1 MLYCEE
7 CKRVC
12 ASDSDCICGNTWLRE
27 VQPED
32 YCYVTEE
39 NEGFA
44 QTLEECFA
52 NNDMDCVLIPMGN
65 GYRSALGLS
74 LGKFII
80 CVPYKH
86 YDAAQEIV
94 QFFYQG
100 AQDTIKEDLIQ
111 NRASW
116 HAGKRTQ
123 RKLRKKLKM
132 TDADDFFDRIQD
144 ALDNAQSVTD
154 DGLIGSCEFAG
165 HYIAVRGKSYRFW
178 FNSATYEIFI

>member
-12 ASDSDCICGNTWLRE
+12 ALDSDCICGNSMLRE
-27 VQPED
+27 AQPED
-32 YCYVTEE
+32 YCFLTEE
-39 NEGFA
+39 NETFA
-44 QTLEECFA
+44 QMLEDCLA
-52 NNDMDCVLIPMGN
+52 NDAIPCVLIPLGN

-80 CVPYKH
+80 CVPFSH
-86 YDAAQEIV
+86 YDVAQEV
-94 QFFYQG
+94 VEFFYQG

-116 HAGKRTQ
+116 HAGNRTQ
-123 RKLRKKLKM
+123 RKLRKKLGM
-132 TDADDFFDRIQD
+132 ADGADFFDCIQN
-144 ALDNAQSVTD
+144 ALTEAQSVTD

-165 HYIAVRGKSYRFW
+165 HYIAVRSEAWRFW